1 MGITM
6 QISHM
11 ILSRYLTEAE
21 EKFKNE
27 GYSLGAW
34 LLFDIYTGANQI
46 KITCECY
53 PTTSVINDGL
63 KELSKKYPL
72 SKLID
77 PLLSK
82 LSSENMSWIDITY
95 HEIFH
100 VPGKTVCD
108 IILYYV
114 IPDATKNK
122 VMHKITDE
130 DTDDI
135 DELISR
141 ATHDLEDAEVC
152 IKRKDKIKKLINVVE
167 SLKIASLFIKE

>member
-1 MGITM
+1 M

-122 VMHKITDE
+122 AMYKLIDE
-130 DTDDI
+130 DEETDDI
-135 DELISR
+135 DELIDR
-141 ATHDLEDAEVC
+141 IACELEEAKTC
-152 IKRKDKIKKLINVVE
+152 IKRKDKKEKLIDIAEN
-167 SLKIASLFIKE
+167 LKITSIFIKE